1 MTRTR
6 DCTID
11 RLLEEYLELKEVAEA
26 TARSYTTAVRVFKRD
41 MDPTSVRRI
50 TVEELAQW
58 RNEVLARASGATWN
72 TYLRHL
78 RALFNFA
85 VKRGYRKT
93 NPFLEI
99 DLVRTPRKRK
109 RVIEDD
115 AILYYQKALQDREDG
130 WFWWTVTLTFYYTG
144 IRRRQLV
151 GLQWSDIDL
160 EGRVILLR
168 SETSKNYREWRIPI
182 TEPLREPLLRLR
194 EKTRAV
200 AGRAYLRSG
209 QVFNITL
216 FNPAYAGDQLTETQ
230 LSDFYNRLRRRSG
243 GEHAISP
250 HRFRHRFATELVRR
264 APPKYVQELMGH
276 TSIHTTLEYVE
287 VEMDDLRKTAEQM
300 PLIPD
305 QCWIGRRK

>member
-1 MTRTR
+1 MTRNR
-6 DCTID
+6 DCTLD
-11 RLLEEYLELKEVAEA
+11 HLLQEYLEIKEIAEA
-26 TARSYTTAVRVFKRD
+26 TARSYATAVRVFKRD
-41 MDPTSVRRI
+41 MKPKSVRRI
-50 TVEELAQW
+50 AVEELAQW
-58 RNEVLARASGATWN
+58 RNEVLARASGTTWN

-85 VKRGYRKT
+85 VKRGYRET

-99 DLVRTPRKRK
+99 ELVRTPRKRK
-109 RVIEDD
+109 RVIHDE
-115 AILYYQKALQDREDG
+115 AILYYKNLLQNREDG

-151 GLQWSDIDL
+151 GLYWSDIDL
-160 EGRVILLR
+160 EGRVMLLR

-182 TEPLREPLLRLR
+182 IEPLVEPLRQLQ
-194 EKTRAV
+194 EKTLAV
-200 AGRAYLRSG
+200 AGRGYLMNG
-209 QVFNITL
+209 QVFNVTL

-230 LSDFYNRLRRRSG
+230 LSDFYNRLRRNTG
-243 GEHAISP
+243 NKHAISP

-287 VEMDDLRKTAEQM
+287 VEMDDLRATAEKM
-300 PLIPD
+300 PSIPD
-305 QCWIGRRK
+305 RSWN